1 LNSFGFLILLHELIA
16 DQAKGRQALP
26 AGLHHAGATHAM
38 ALAVRTYRST
48 FPAGNAERQLFE
60 PPSKVGY
67 IFIK

>member
-38 ALAVRTYRST
+38 ALAVR
-48 FPAGNAERQLFE
+48 AQHLLDQL
-60 PPSKVGY
+60 KDY
-67 IFIK
+67 KRLIIIYLNIK